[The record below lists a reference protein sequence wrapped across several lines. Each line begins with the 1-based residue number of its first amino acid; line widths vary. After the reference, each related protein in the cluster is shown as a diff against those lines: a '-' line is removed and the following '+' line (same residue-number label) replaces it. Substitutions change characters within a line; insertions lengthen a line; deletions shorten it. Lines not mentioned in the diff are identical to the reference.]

1 MENNNGWSFTAEMT
15 VADNPAEQRKKKAE
29 ALCARK
35 CGKTESSALAML
47 LGLMRRKPRIPRK
60 TKKLLGKLKMKFNG
74 TGYDCSITFKVPTLT
89 GNRNRFNKYC
99 QKRGITSAMIPLND
113 GKVIQI
119 GQ

>member
-1 MENNNGWSFTAEMT
+1 MENNNGLSFTAEMT
-15 VADNPAEQRKKKAE
+15 VADNPAEQRKKKAME
-29 ALCARK
+29 FSARK
-35 CGKTESSALAML
+35 CGKTEDSAFAILMGL
-47 LGLMRRKPRIPRK
+47 LRRKPRIPRK